1 MPAKEERHFLAMV
14 EIINLNGQYLAV
26 HLEKCVAI

>member
-14 EIINLNGQYLAV
+14 EIINLNDQYSGPHREIRGLS
-26 HLEKCVAI
+26 